1 MTLNNDDE
9 KIVKLRKKVCDV
21 ESYAQDVVTKLSR
34 WLLSK
39 EEKLLTLK
47 TTWLLSSLF
56 FVQLSPLQSV
66 TRIPRTQKIGF
77 VSGYLI
83 GSLCLGSLK
92 LSSNDC
98 CVIEVIWYL

>member
-47 TTWLLSSLF
+47 TTWL
-56 FVQLSPLQSV
+56 
-66 TRIPRTQKIGF
+66 GF
-77 VSGYLI
+77 LLCSAVSDKNTKNG
-83 GSLCLGSLK
+83 K
-92 LSSNDC
+92 K
-98 CVIEVIWYL
+98 